1 MSCVTISHFA
11 DASGAVEAVVYG
23 GLPGAGRR
31 PLPDRVA
38 ARGPPQEVSS
48 GQKQ

>member
-1 MSCVTISHFA
+1 MSCVTIKHFA
-11 DASGAVEAVVYG
+11 DTSGPVEAVVYG

-38 ARGPPQEVSS
+38 ACGPPQEVSS
-48 GQKQ
+48 GHKQ